1 MKLKTIKK
9 RLMDEVKVTN
19 LFLIFNDLMI
29 TILWLIVYFLLG
41 FVTGMFYLLLMIKII
56 FAD

>member
-19 LFLIFNDLMI
+19 LFLIFNDLKI

-41 FVTGMFYLLLMIKII
+41 FVTGIFYLLLMIKNI
-56 FAD
+56 FAH